1 MFHKSKLL
9 KFSIASLLLANLTG
23 AVAAD
28 QSAELTHEYM
38 LDNGL
43 KLIVQEDHRSPVVV
57 TQVWYKVGA
66 SYEHE
71 GITGLSHMLEHMMFK
86 GTKDLEPGEFS
97 RIISE
102 NGGRENAFTSRDYTA
117 YYQQLEKSRLP
128 VSFKLE
134 ADRMRNLIISDEEF
148 LKERKVVT
156 EERRMRTDD
165 KPTSLA
171 YEKLQAA
178 AFQTSPYRN
187 PVIGWMADIEH
198 YEPQD
203 MRDWYRMWYAPNNA
217 TVVVVGDVVPEAVH
231 QLALKHFGPLK
242 PEKLAELKDRPE
254 IPQTGEKRLVVR
266 DNARVPYLLMGY
278 KVPSLFQALSDESIS
293 EKEIYALEVLAGVL
307 DGGSSSR
314 LTKNLIRGQE
324 IATSAGAGYSMMSRL
339 GTLFL
344 FDGTPAQGQTIDA
357 LEKAIR
363 TEIEKVKTEPLS
375 EKEMARV
382 KTQVI
387 TGDIYEKDSV
397 YYQAMIIGSLETVG
411 LDWKIRDEYVGK
423 VQAVTAEE
431 VQEVARKYLLDD
443 HLTVTVLEPLPTEQ
457 PENTTASV
465 DHK

>member
-9 KFSIASLLLANLTG
+9 KFSIAGLSLTILANLSG
-23 AVAAD
+23 AMAAD
-28 QSAELTHEYM
+28 QSAEKTHEYM
-38 LDNGL
+38 LENGL

-128 VSFKLE
+128 VSFRLE

-165 KPTSLA
+165 NPQSLA

-178 AFQTSPYRN
+178 AYQTSPYRN
-187 PVIGWMADIEH
+187 PVIGWMADIER

-203 MRDWYRMWYAPNNA
+203 MRDWYGMWYAPNNA

-231 QLALKHFGPLK
+231 QLAKKHFGPLK
-242 PEKLAELKDRPE
+242 PEKLAVLKDRPE
-254 IPQTGEKRLVVR
+254 IPQTGEKRLLIK
-266 DNARVPYLLMGY
+266 DNARIPYLLMAY
-278 KVPSLFQALSDESIS
+278 KAPSLVQALVNETIP
-293 EKEIYALEVLAGVL
+293 EQEIYALEVLSGVL

-314 LTKNLIRGQE
+314 FTKNLVRGKE
-324 IATSAGAGYSMMSRL
+324 IAASAGAGYTMLARL
-339 GTLFL
+339 DSLFL
-344 FDGTPAQGQTIDA
+344 FDGTPAQGQTIES

-363 TEIEKVKTEPLS
+363 AEIEKVKNEPLDAR
-375 EKEMARV
+375 EMARV

-387 TGDIYEKDSV
+387 TSDVYEKDSV
-397 YYQAMIIGSLETVG
+397 YYQAMIIGTLETIG
-411 LDWKIRDEYVGK
+411 LDWKVRDEYVEK
-423 VQAVTAEE
+423 VQVVTAEQ
-431 VQEVARKYLLDD
+431 VQAVARKYLIDD
-443 HLTVTVLEPLPTEQ
+443 HLTVAILEPLPEQ
-457 PENTTASV
+457 TTVSTNQQ
-465 DHK
+465 